1 MDASSGI
8 ELVTSRMA
16 AKRGARIVLVARSE
30 EALGPVRAK
39 TEAPLHE
46 NEERFRHYFE
56 LGLIGMAI
64 TSPTKGCL
72 EVNDRIFEIL
82 GYERS
87 EGLASRW
94 PSI

>member
-1 MDASSGI
+1 MTANPDGSDELEPRLLEQIHSLQSANEQLRKELAS
-8 ELVTSRMA
+8 
-16 AKRGARIVLVARSE
+16 KQ
-30 EALGPVRAK
+30 K
-39 TEAPLHE
+39 TEAALHE

-72 EVNDRIFEIL
+72 EVNDRVCEIL

-87 EGLASRW
+87 ERLASRG